1 MCQPMAPALPVD
13 RSGDFGRSPFFG
25 QLSGKLPPAT
35 VCVSVGT
42 EIKAQGVRGKLNLC
56 WNSLLLQL
64 THRKLLSK
72 AIAIDNDLRGTGH
85 QSQSGESIG
94 RDNSGLAACQ
104 RRRRH

>member
-1 MCQPMAPALPVD
+1 MCQPMAPALPVN

-35 VCVSVGT
+35 IYPSVVLKSKHKGCVENLVCAGT
-42 EIKAQGVRGKLNLC
+42 RCFLR
-56 WNSLLLQL
+56 L

-94 RDNSGLAACQ
+94 RDNSGLAA
-104 RRRRH
+104 